1 LTLMMQ
7 VKKKLVL
14 ISIATIGIL
23 VLAGL
28 LVITGPSAHEAG
40 VIGSGVQIS
49 ITGSVD
55 RSFNLTLNDS
65 RNLAIVTVT
74 SELVCVDGTSFG
86 THNWTGVRLNDL
98 LDEAGVQA
106 SAVKVG
112 FHATDGYTT
121 DLTLQDAARKDV
133 IIAFEKDGAPMK
145 EKSKLVVPGMWG
157 YKWISG
163 IDQIVLYNFDFK
175 GMWET
180 KGYADNATI
189 GA

>member
-1 LTLMMQ
+1 MMQ
-7 VKKKLVL
+7 IKKKLVL

-23 VLAGL
+23 ILAGL
-28 LVITGPSAHEAG
+28 LVTAGLSAHEAG
-40 VIGSGVQIS
+40 VVGPGIQIS
-49 ITGSVD
+49 IAGLVNHN
-55 RSFNLTLNDS
+55 FNLTLNDS
-65 RNLAIVTVT
+65 RNFAVVTVT
-74 SELVCVDGTSFG
+74 SELICVGGTSFG
-86 THNWTGVRLNDL
+86 THNWTGVRLSDL
-98 LDEAGVQA
+98 LNEAGLQP

-121 DLTLQDAARKDV
+121 DLSLQDAARNDV

-145 EKSKLVVPGMWG
+145 EKSRLVVPGMWG

-163 IDQIVLYNFDFK
+163 IDRIVLYDFDFK

-180 KGYADNATI
+180 KGYADDATI

>member
-1 LTLMMQ
+1 MMIQ
-7 VKKKLVL
+7 INKKLVL

-28 LVITGPSAHEAG
+28 LVTTGLHAHDAG
-40 VIGSGVQIS
+40 VVGPGIQVS

-55 RSFNLTLNDS
+55 HDFNLTVNDS
-65 RNLAIVTVT
+65 GNLAIVSVT
-74 SELVCVDGTSFG
+74 SELICVGGTSFG

-98 LDEAGVQA
+98 LDEAGVKA
-106 SAVKVG
+106 SAQKVG

-121 DLTLQDAARKDV
+121 DLTLQEAARQDV
-133 IIAFEKDGAPMK
+133 IIAFEKDGVPLK
-145 EKSKLVVPGMWG
+145 EKTRLVVPGMWG

-163 IDQIVLYNFDFK
+163 IDEITLYDYDFK
-175 GMWET
+175 GLYET
-180 KGYADNATI
+180 KGYSDDATI